1 MVFLDDIGDPDPS
14 LEYVP
19 RTHLPYFLES
29 DLRVPSGAVR
39 PLPVGRDSNDEIHAA
54 HAAGRFTPVNVPA
67 GGCVFRVPATWH
79 AVRPVNRLRRYI
91 TGRYLARSNRPVS
104 AGAIKLIEDATA
116 MRRTPEGA
124 ARLEQF
130 PAALR
135 ELCTPEGLRVTG
147 TGVQPAAP
155 AGGARL

>member
-54 HAAGRFTPVNVPA
+54 HAAGR
-67 GGCVFRVPATWH
+67 
-79 AVRPVNRLRRYI
+79 
-91 TGRYLARSNRPVS
+91 
-104 AGAIKLIEDATA
+104 
-116 MRRTPEGA
+116 
-124 ARLEQF
+124 
-130 PAALR
+130 
-135 ELCTPEGLRVTG
+135 
-147 TGVQPAAP
+147 
-155 AGGARL
+155 